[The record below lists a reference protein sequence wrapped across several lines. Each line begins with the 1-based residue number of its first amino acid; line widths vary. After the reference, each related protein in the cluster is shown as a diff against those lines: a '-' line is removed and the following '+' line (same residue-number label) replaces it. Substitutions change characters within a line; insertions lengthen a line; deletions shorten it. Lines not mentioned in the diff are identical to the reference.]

1 MANSKRRCRF
11 CKEYSPAEEGVI
23 IKGGFYCDMEH
34 AIAYANGNLQAAG
47 KKNNAFKKQEF
58 RNNDKATRR
67 NAAVKACHAYIKR
80 RDKGKP
86 CISCGHSFGDI
97 KFSAGHFITAG
108 SNLSLRFDER
118 NIFGQCWWNCNKN
131 RSGNIT
137 EFRKGLVERHGQ
149 ELLGFLEG
157 EHDLI
162 KDSIEF
168 FRKVEQHY
176 KDKDKM
182 LEDGII
188 TTSQAWKNPLNIADL
203 ADKK

>member
-1 MANSKRRCRF
+1 M
-11 CKEYSPAEEGVI
+11 
-23 IKGGFYCDMEH
+23 
-34 AIAYANGNLQAAG
+34 
-47 KKNNAFKKQEF
+47 
-58 RNNDKATRR
+58 
-67 NAAVKACHAYIKR
+67 
-80 RDKGKP
+80 
-86 CISCGHSFGDI
+86 
-97 KFSAGHFITAG
+97 
-108 SNLSLRFDER
+108 
-118 NIFGQCWWNCNKN
+118 
-131 RSGNIT
+131 
-137 EFRKGLVERHGQ
+137 VERHGQ